1 MRAVAADIR
10 RACDGGAAAQ
20 AAGNSAMRVLA
31 VAFLVL
37 LAAVGPQLRAAPE
50 ALVVVAGDLHS
61 AYERSAQFVAH
72 VDRLKQAHPGV
83 PVAVLLNGDTLEYG
97 NLVARRTAGAL
108 DFEFFAALARRA
120 PTVIN
125 LGNHE
130 PEFLDVPETVKRLR
144 AAGLEVI
151 SGNLRD
157 RATGR
162 PHAPA
167 TATVPLGGHVLTIVG
182 VTTDRLATYRVAIRP
197 DLDLADPA
205 VWAQANFPALL
216 RGAALPVVLS
226 HAGLKADRAMLPL
239 VPEGTLFAGAHDHLR
254 FVHAAGRTVYFHSGS
269 WMEHVSVARLDRGP
283 DGLRWSVTQPRLAA
297 DDPVDPVLAARIA
310 ETLAA
315 QLTAEEK
322 AVVGRTPRALG
333 PGEAAAFAVEAARA
347 AARADAAMVGGTT
360 FGAGLPAGDVTRFAF
375 DACVRFDGPLF
386 AAEVDGVWLAALLAR
401 CNQGPDTPLAAR
413 AGENLV
419 AAAAA
424 RPEPGRRYRFV
435 TTDWV
440 AKNAKLYLGENPP
453 ELAEIPGLK
462 LKAAVLGALAPE
474 RK

>member
-1 MRAVAADIR
+1 MRRPSLLVFVLFALVAP
-10 RACDGGAAAQ
+10 
-20 AAGNSAMRVLA
+20 V
-31 VAFLVL
+31 
-37 LAAVGPQLRAAPE
+37 LRAAPE
-50 ALVVVAGDLHS
+50 ALVVIAGDLHS
-61 AYERSAQFVAH
+61 AYERSAQFVAR
-72 VDRLKQAHPGV
+72 VDGLRAAHPGV
-83 PVAVLLNGDTLEYG
+83 PLAVLLNGDTLEYG

-130 PEFLDVPETVKRLR
+130 PEFHDVPETVRRLR
-144 AAGLEVI
+144 AAGLDVI

-157 RATGR
+157 RTTGR
-162 PHAPA
+162 PYAPA
-167 TATVPLGGHVLTIVG
+167 ATTVKLGEHTLTLVG
-182 VTTDRLATYRVAIRP
+182 VTTDRLSTYRVAIRP

-205 VWAQANFPALL
+205 VWARANFPGLL
-216 RGAALPVVLS
+216 RSAALPVVLS

-239 VPEGTLFAGAHDHLR
+239 VPDGTLFAGAHDHLR

-269 WMEHVSVARLDRGP
+269 WMEHVSVARLERGA
-283 DGLRWSVTQPRLAA
+283 DGLRWTVTQPRLAA
-297 DDPVDPVLAARIA
+297 DDPVDPVLAARIR

-333 PGEAAAFAVEAARA
+333 PSEAAAFAVEAARA
-347 AARADAAMVGGTT
+347 AARADVALVGGTT
-360 FGAGLPAGDVTRFAF
+360 FGAGLPAGEVTRFAF

-386 AAEVDGVWLAALLAR
+386 AAEVDGAWLAALLAR
-401 CNQGPDTPLAAR
+401 CNQGPDTPFAAR

-440 AKNAKLYLGENPP
+440 AKNAANYLGENPP
-453 ELAEIPGLK
+453 PLAEIPGLR
-462 LKAAVLGALAPE
+462 LKAAVLGALGPE